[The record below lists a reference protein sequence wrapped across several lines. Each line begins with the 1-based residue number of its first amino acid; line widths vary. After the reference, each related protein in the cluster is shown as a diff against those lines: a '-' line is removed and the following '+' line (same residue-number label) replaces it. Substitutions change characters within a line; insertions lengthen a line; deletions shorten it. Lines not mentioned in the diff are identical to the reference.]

1 MRLMYNVLNLH
12 VHLYL
17 ASNYMPFLAGPAHDN
32 PILSSKASFRYPAG
46 IDVLRDEPGKNEI
59 AFVCDKG
66 NSCIRFIKGVHS
78 LHVDKF
84 VGKLKLISAPVNWK
98 PEGLAVLGKTNK
110 V

>member
-1 MRLMYNVLNLH
+1 
-12 VHLYL
+12 
-17 ASNYMPFLAGPAHDN
+17 MPFLAGPAHDN
-32 PILSSKASFRYPAG
+32 PIISSKASFRYPAG

-59 AFVCDKG
+59 PFVCDKG

-98 PEGLAVLGKTNK
+98 PEGLAVLGKTKK